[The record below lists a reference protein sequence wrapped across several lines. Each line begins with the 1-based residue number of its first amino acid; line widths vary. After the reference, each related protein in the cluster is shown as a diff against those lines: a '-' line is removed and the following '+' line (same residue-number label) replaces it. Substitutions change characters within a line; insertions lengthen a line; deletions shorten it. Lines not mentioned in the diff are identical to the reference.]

1 MTQRSNAGDSR
12 ELSEACAR
20 QSMDPVTRC
29 GRRKFLSRIV
39 GVAVLSVA
47 GGPPILAKDDA
58 RDPIGTDP
66 ESPTRRQD
74 EACRI
79 RHDAADLERQQP
91 ISRHEDNGDE
101 ALFENKIASYS
112 KNLPHN
118 ELGEVDPNAYQQLL
132 LALASGDPTQFESIP
147 LGGSGKL
154 IDPQA
159 AYAFDLEGADSHR
172 LAIAAPPAF
181 SSAWE
186 AGEMVEL
193 YWQALTRDVP
203 FIEFPS
209 NPTIRNVILDLSA
222 MSDFRGPKSGRAV
235 TPETLFRGDTP
246 GDLAGPYLSQFL
258 LRDVPCGAITIVQRY
273 RTTAPGDDHMRDYEA
288 WLKSQNGMPPQPAN
302 KYDATLRY
310 IRNGRDLGEFARR
323 DFTYQAFLNACLI
336 LLSFGPA
343 ALDRG
348 NPYLNSA
355 TQDGFVMFGASHIL
369 DLVARVTSAALRAAW
384 CQKWL
389 VHRRLRPEVFAARVH
404 NRIAGMAAYPI
415 HPEVLTS
422 QGASA
427 VFGKSGS
434 YLLPMAYPEGSP
446 AHPAYPAGHSAIAG
460 ACATVLKAFF
470 NESFVIP
477 KLVQASADGLS
488 LLPFAGRPLTLT
500 VGGELNKLAAN
511 IGFGRTVA
519 GVHWR
524 SDVTEGMKLGEEVA
538 INLLGCIK
546 ATCRKDF
553 TGFNLT
559 KFDGVAVTV

>member
-1 MTQRSNAGDSR
+1 MDAETASSGGKIKPAAAG
-12 ELSEACAR
+12 
-20 QSMDPVTRC
+20 C
-29 GRRKFLSRIV
+29 GRREFLSRAL
-39 GVAVLSVA
+39 GVAAISIA
-47 GGPPILAKDDA
+47 GVPSFLAEDGAA
-58 RDPIGTDP
+58 RAADSEANSATK
-66 ESPTRRQD
+66 RRD

-79 RHDAADLERQQP
+79 RHDAAVLESKQP
-91 ISRHEDNGDE
+91 LSQHPDNGDE

-118 ELGEVDPNAYQQLL
+118 ELGEVDSNAYQQLL
-132 LALASGDPTQFESIP
+132 LALASGDPAQFESIP
-147 LGGSGKL
+147 LGGSSKL

-172 LAIAAPPAF
+172 FGIAAPPGF
-181 SSAWE
+181 SSSWQ

-203 FIEFPS
+203 FIDFAT
-209 NPTIRNVILDLSA
+209 NATIRNVIADLSA
-222 MSDFRGPKSGRAV
+222 MSDFRGPKSGRGV
-235 TPETLFRGDTP
+235 TAETLFRGDTP

-258 LRDVPCGAITIVQRY
+258 LRDVPCGATTIVQRY
-273 RTTAPGDDHMRDYEA
+273 RTPAPGDDHMRDYEA
-288 WLKSQNGMPPQPAN
+288 WLKSQNGMPPQTAN
-302 KYDATLRY
+302 KYDTTARY

-343 ALDRG
+343 ALDRA

-355 TQDGFVMFGASHIL
+355 TQDGFVTFGASHIL

-415 HPEVLTS
+415 HPEVFTS
-422 QGASA
+422 QAAST

-460 ACATVLKAFF
+460 ACVTVLKAFF

-488 LLPFAGRPLTLT
+488 LLPFSGRPLTLT

-511 IGFGRTVA
+511 IGMARNMA

-524 SDVTEGMKLGEEVA
+524 SDVTEGLNLGEQVA
-538 INLLGCIK
+538 ISILECVK
-546 ATCRKDF
+546 MTCRKDF
-553 TGFNLT
+553 AGFTLE
-559 KFDGVAVTV
+559 KFDGTVTTV

>member
-1 MTQRSNAGDSR
+1 MSSTNAQVKSIPSNHKPASAGFGRR
-12 ELSEACAR
+12 EFLGRALGVAALSIAGVPLIAANADAPQPSGAEATAATRRREEAC
-20 QSMDPVTRC
+20 
-29 GRRKFLSRIV
+29 K
-39 GVAVLSVA
+39 
-47 GGPPILAKDDA
+47 
-58 RDPIGTDP
+58 
-66 ESPTRRQD
+66 
-74 EACRI
+74 I
-79 RHDAADLERQQP
+79 RHDAAALEREQP
-91 ISRHEDNGDE
+91 LAQHSSNGDE
-101 ALFENKIASYS
+101 VLFENKIASYS
-112 KNLPHN
+112 KYLPHN
-118 ELGEVDPNAYQQLL
+118 ELGEVDPNAYAQLL
-132 LALASGDPTQFESIP
+132 LALASGDPAQFESIP

-154 IDPQA
+154 VDPQA

-172 LAIAAPPAF
+172 LGIAVPPGF
-181 SSAWE
+181 SSSWQ

-203 FIEFPS
+203 FIDFAS
-209 NPTIRNVILDLSA
+209 NRLIAAAITDLST

-235 TPETLFRGDTP
+235 TPETLFRGETAS
-246 GDLAGPYLSQFL
+246 DLAGPYVSQFL
-258 LRDVPCGAITIVQRY
+258 LRDVPCGATTIVQRY
-273 RTTAPGDDHMRDYEA
+273 RATSPGDDHMRDYEA
-288 WLKSQNGMPPQPAN
+288 WLKSQNGMPPQTPN
-302 KYDATLRY
+302 RYDTTARY

-343 ALDRG
+343 ALDRA

-355 TQDGFVMFGASHIL
+355 TQDGFVTFGASHIL
-369 DLVARVTSAALRAAW
+369 DLVARVTGAALRAAW

-415 HPEVLTS
+415 HPEVFTS
-422 QGASA
+422 QAAST

-460 ACATVLKAFF
+460 ACVTVLKAFF

-488 LLPFAGRPLTLT
+488 LLPFSGQPLTLT
-500 VGGELNKLAAN
+500 VGGELNKLASN
-511 IGFGRTVA
+511 IGFGRTMA

-524 SDVTEGMKLGEEVA
+524 SDVIEGMKLGEAVA
-538 INLLGCIK
+538 LSILQCVK
-546 ATCRKDF
+546 MTCRKDF
-553 TGFNLT
+553 AGFTLT
-559 KFDGVAVTV
+559 RFDGSVTTV